1 MSFAVRPTWKPR
13 FVANMDEGNMLSM
26 PNPEETKAIV
36 EAIKQFKQK
45 SAHSQIQNIAELQ
58 TVLGKSS
65 VNPEFNPG
73 ARQGV
78 ESILRGKHDN
88 QADTDIGQLVS
99 GPVTSSGFS
108 SQSVSRH
115 NVRSQVDKLE
125 KELAK
130 KLEEIKQQF
139 RQKPEPPISAKK
151 ERKEVKEARAKRE
164 EKTDSELD
172 PEIADLIEQNEEDEE
187 NAENEEN
194 ELQFENQEQ
203 PDLNHL
209 VAPGF
214 GPQPIRPGMS
224 LSSVSQRN
232 QSLTQSSQT
241 TQPAQDK
248 QTEKNAELAAARKLI
263 SIGYPAR
270 AAMARG
276 YQPRV
281 SGLGGNAIR
290 RTALGLSDAF

>member
-139 RQKPEPPISAKK
+139 RQKPEPPISTKK
-151 ERKEVKEARAKRE
+151 ERKERREKRE

-187 NAENEEN
+187 NAENE
-194 ELQFENQEQ
+194 LQSENQEQ

-232 QSLTQSSQT
+232 QSLTQSAQT

-290 RTALGLSDAF
+290 KTALGLSDEF

>member
-13 FVANMDEGNMLSM
+13 FVANMDEGNVLSM

-36 EAIKQFKQK
+36 EAIQKFKQK

-58 TVLGKSS
+58 TVLSKSS

-78 ESILRGKHDN
+78 ESILRGKHDS
-88 QADTDIGQLVS
+88 QADTSIEQLVS
-99 GPVTSSGFS
+99 GPAPASGFS
-108 SQSVSRH
+108 SQSVTRH
-115 NVRSQVDKLE
+115 NVRSQVAKLE

-130 KLEEIKQQF
+130 ELEEIKQQF
-139 RQKPEPPISAKK
+139 RPKPEPVIS
-151 ERKEVKEARAKRE
+151 ERD
-164 EKTDSELD
+164 EKSDSSLD
-172 PEIADLIEQNEEDEE
+172 PEIEALIEQNAED
-187 NAENEEN
+187 
-194 ELQFENQEQ
+194 ELQFEDQEQ
-203 PDLNHL
+203 VDLSHV

-224 LSSVSQRN
+224 LTNTPQRN
-232 QSLTQSSQT
+232 QPTQGVQSQ
-241 TQPAQDK
+241 AK
-248 QTEKNAELAAARKLI
+248 QTEKNSDQITARKLI

-281 SGLGGNAIR
+281 SGLVGNAIR
-290 RTALGLSDAF
+290 KTALGLSDAF